1 MEYKYRAI
9 NTECDEVVDATSFR
23 TVMWYARFNA
33 RQAET
38 RPIEIRIYREG
49 EYIGSVLGDGEGITY
64 SGPFGRSC
72 ETYHN
77 NLTCEVGR

>member
-9 NTECDEVVDATSFR
+9 NTECGEVVDTVTFR
-23 TVMWYARFNA
+23 RVIWYARYCA

-38 RPIEIRIYREG
+38 QSIEIRIYRKG